1 MSPQRQAATNV
12 PTTPAANAPIVMGG
26 MQDANGQSTAQDAVS
41 SVVGD
46 IQRAGQQA
54 IATLGGAAEQ
64 ARSAAGQAIG
74 GAASAVGTTA
84 NQIGGE
90 LQQQG
95 GAAGQALQSSGQDVA
110 AAAQRVPPVLGG
122 AASNLGSAAS
132 QTAQE
137 LGSSGAAN
145 ALLRQGRTQQEEDE
159 FAQQQQQQAAQIAQ
173 QAKTNPPVIGGPG
186 DVARNVWDLVTNS
199 SPGLPG
205 VSLVDYQ
212 HASTVKNDWIQ
223 QNNPVYNLPG
233 GRPGEGQTTPASVLG
248 DLTTQIAQQITDPYS
263 MTMFGLTGGV
273 GGKVIGGAAGEA
285 TTAAATDQLGEAGAK
300 FLGTVVDKLVSGGI
314 TGGVQNALYEAEQPG
329 ADPAAVGIAALQGAG
344 FGGVMDLGLSA
355 AKPLMRRIGQT
366 IIDNAPQIRQAATQ
380 FATSETGAVG
390 SPAAV
395 RAAGAP
401 PQDVL
406 HGQAVPRP
414 GYEPGTP
421 EHTVDTFI
429 QDKARAQGTPTPD
442 ITAAD
447 IQSMPGMAGSR
458 SRGLQE
464 VRDATEAGLPAA
476 RWYQE
481 IVQQVRQ
488 DTGQDINPREAAVL
502 MGATGGNAGV
512 QANYHAMLSIFDAMR
527 QAKPDLVGLENLDV
541 PQIIDTQAFKDV
553 QSRVRADQAY
563 VDDTMLARIMRGY
576 RTGDVPVP
584 SGAKLSSY
592 TQDFL
597 HALSEAYSPYS
608 TQDVHQ
614 GRLFGA
620 RPDAQGGKPLP
631 NVSGSDQAYR
641 SMHAMTN
648 WVAREMNLPPDQ
660 AQAAAWTTFRT
671 LWNDPVI
678 GPELRNDRVG
688 LSDAIRQGT
697 QSGVLDPQAMRT
709 GGLQE
714 VTGPRGQGAWGDKI
728 NDVRDRIQSNG
739 SYNAPPPESASAIND
754 LQLFHPSEQGSGAG
768 KAVGSRKG
776 GIPRPVGSQQ
786 AAGLREL
793 AQGDQPI
800 LRTAG
805 DIPLDAQGKI
815 PWLAPEHSVQQ
826 VGGKTYV
833 SVVGVGDD
841 AAHAIGTRLGADRFN
856 HADPNGS
863 KVGGFGLDGVPAE
876 SKAAVVQA
884 LADRGLPVL
893 HAGDT
898 IRVPVIEGSVTSVKR
913 AVDSALAEAGVTGV
927 APDAYLGTSH
937 AVVATRSGGVGPARG
952 QAVASGPSDLP
963 PGYGL
968 RAALFRDEPLPPN
981 RAVPPETGVAAGA
994 GAPGVS
1000 GAGGGASGGFRAPV
1014 TPDDLNVRPISQAEA
1029 RQLVG
1034 GAYDPSTRTTQRP
1047 PGEGESPRRLED
1059 VESNPHLLR
1068 EPAEGETPMTT
1079 DERQAHQDNVV
1090 ERYQTNQD
1098 RLAAIQEQL
1107 DNPKA
1112 KPERP
1117 PWAAGFTNDQ
1127 VATMA
1132 AKAGHSP
1139 YEPLWWEKAGL
1150 ESGSGEVREM
1160 LNESG
1165 VNRGDLNAQ
1174 REPSPAELRQEQR
1187 ALEQDQRHLEAA
1199 GEQLA
1204 TAPDDARF
1212 AKPPDR
1218 NAAPLPFEH
1227 TTADPGAELAQQV
1240 VLKKGTLTSDPNQ
1253 VTATRSDT
1261 GITGRGIVN
1270 PAEVVHEPPSAET
1283 KALMPNLSAIG
1294 KDMPETVAQIQKSV
1308 EDNPQLWEHYRQ
1320 GTISFDS
1327 LKNDLARRVGMT
1339 KEDWL
1344 KTKVGQAFNDREM
1357 VALQAAMVEEEAR
1370 QTDLA
1375 KSIMAKGG
1383 VDALTPE
1390 ELAYSMAS
1398 FTEAQSLAAVAKG
1411 AGSTSG
1417 RSLNAR
1423 KVSFTRQLASDIT
1436 AANERRAAQRTKTQ
1450 ATRVASRADD
1460 LLQNAKTLDQQKAVA
1475 TAAASR
1481 PGQAGAPRAPKS
1493 IIDQIAQAYDELDR
1507 YNALSLHE
1515 KASVFDK
1522 LQEQRAAQ
1530 AAARA
1535 AKVRGAPEE
1544 LLSALKKELQWEQN
1558 NFAKRKDT
1566 WETLAFQDSKAAE
1579 NAARERAGFRG
1590 GLYIEQQRKVAN
1602 NALDAAQKETERA
1615 FDAEMK
1621 RRGAQG
1627 AKAQKLLESMGGQ
1640 EVTKG
1645 VLKNYLA
1652 ALNDPDPVVAAK
1664 FLQATASMSNWK
1676 RATIVRLAG
1685 LVSSPIT
1692 MMVNIGGNAASAL
1705 YEVPTHVLA
1714 GGIDAARVAIKGGE
1728 RQVYAGDI
1736 LPMMKAYGPGF
1747 LGQLDNAQ
1755 RILTTGF
1762 TPEQLADPTKIRGRF
1777 SGSEKLNTT
1786 VEAPLRTL
1794 GASDALFR
1802 GGAMAAH
1809 GTRVA
1814 MRQARAEGFSGPQ
1827 VSGRAATILKNLED
1841 YPELAKEAADATAR
1855 QVYQERRPVLGGGN
1869 QGMQNDI
1876 AEFAT
1881 KQFLPFYQTPMNVTA
1896 QGVAMSPLGG
1906 VAALQS
1912 ARKAAGMATGTLAE
1926 RTARGSEIR
1935 LAEERAARA
1944 LIGTGVLGAGI
1955 ALGSAGHL
1963 TGAYPIDQK
1972 EASTLPQGWR
1982 PWSVRVDSPIDGNT
1996 YYVPLQNFNAA
2007 GFPLAMAAIL
2017 TDPQHRNK
2025 TLADPDEQLNAVTA
2039 IGRYVLDNTFLQG
2052 LSDVVNTLHDPKT
2065 FAQKTGEGLA
2075 ASYGPYSSLGREFQ
2089 RVTGVA
2095 TRNPREGFLGLWQAM
2110 EANYPGASGQVPAS
2124 QTPLGDERTQAAT
2137 GIGRALPLR
2146 YDIERDEP
2154 TLKVLREHG
2163 VGIPPLQKAV
2173 SAGTGLSIK
2182 LTEDEQAQ
2190 LQQQQGALIRQYVTD
2205 AQADKRWA
2213 KYTDNDKAAVLKNS
2227 VAAAQRSARAQFLD
2241 KLGDAEVLK
2250 RREAKPGPEPY
2261 YLGAGAAS

>member
-1 MSPQRQAATNV
+1 MTPQQMENLMGSAQGALFADNPGTPV
-12 PTTPAANAPIVMGG
+12 QSSAVQTTPTTTPAPAATPTKVTTVTQAQAPPVVRMGENQPATTPIAG
-26 MQDANGQSTAQDAVS
+26 GQSYQGPTPIQTAQDAVS
-41 SVVGD
+41 GVVGD

-390 SPAAV
+390 SPAADAQQE
-395 RAAGAP
+395 RQRRSCARSGCA
-401 PQDVL
+401 
-406 HGQAVPRP
+406 RP

-841 AAHAIGTRLGADRFN
+841 AAHAIGARLGADRFN

-927 APDAYLGTSH
+927 TPDAYLGTSH

-981 RAVPPETGVAAGA
+981 RAVPPGTGAAAGA

-1014 TPDDLNVRPISQAEA
+1014 TPDDLNVRPVSQAEA

-1047 PGEGESPRRLED
+1047 PGEGEP
-1059 VESNPHLLR
+1059 
-1068 EPAEGETPMTT
+1068 G
-1079 DERQAHQDNVV
+1079 
-1090 ERYQTNQD
+1090 
-1098 RLAAIQEQL
+1098 
-1107 DNPKA
+1107 
-1112 KPERP
+1112 RP
-1117 PWAAGFTNDQ
+1117 VP
-1127 VATMA
+1127 
-1132 AKAGHSP
+1132 
-1139 YEPLWWEKAGL
+1139 
-1150 ESGSGEVREM
+1150 
-1160 LNESG
+1160 
-1165 VNRGDLNAQ
+1165 
-1174 REPSPAELRQEQR
+1174 
-1187 ALEQDQRHLEAA
+1187 
-1199 GEQLA
+1199 
-1204 TAPDDARF
+1204 
-1212 AKPPDR
+1212 
-1218 NAAPLPFEH
+1218 
-1227 TTADPGAELAQQV
+1227 
-1240 VLKKGTLTSDPNQ
+1240 
-1253 VTATRSDT
+1253 
-1261 GITGRGIVN
+1261 
-1270 PAEVVHEPPSAET
+1270 
-1283 KALMPNLSAIG
+1283 
-1294 KDMPETVAQIQKSV
+1294 
-1308 EDNPQLWEHYRQ
+1308 
-1320 GTISFDS
+1320 
-1327 LKNDLARRVGMT
+1327 
-1339 KEDWL
+1339 
-1344 KTKVGQAFNDREM
+1344 
-1357 VALQAAMVEEEAR
+1357 
-1370 QTDLA
+1370 
-1375 KSIMAKGG
+1375 
-1383 VDALTPE
+1383 
-1390 ELAYSMAS
+1390 
-1398 FTEAQSLAAVAKG
+1398 
-1411 AGSTSG
+1411 
-1417 RSLNAR
+1417 
-1423 KVSFTRQLASDIT
+1423 
-1436 AANERRAAQRTKTQ
+1436 Q
-1450 ATRVASRADD
+1450 ATRVT
-1460 LLQNAKTLDQQKAVA
+1460 QVPTV
-1475 TAAASR
+1475 
-1481 PGQAGAPRAPKS
+1481 
-1493 IIDQIAQAYDELDR
+1493 DELAARLETQDR
-1507 YNALSLHE
+1507 TTPASVSSRTTQERWATNLTSERTWCTAMLTARC
-1515 KASVFDK
+1515 KASC
-1522 LQEQRAAQ
+1522 RCSWM
-1530 AAARA
+1530 R
-1535 AKVRGAPEE
+1535 
-1544 LLSALKKELQWEQN
+1544 
-1558 NFAKRKDT
+1558 
-1566 WETLAFQDSKAAE
+1566 
-1579 NAARERAGFRG
+1579 
-1590 GLYIEQQRKVAN
+1590 
-1602 NALDAAQKETERA
+1602 
-1615 FDAEMK
+1615 M
-1621 RRGAQG
+1621 
-1627 AKAQKLLESMGGQ
+1627 
-1640 EVTKG
+1640 
-1645 VLKNYLA
+1645 
-1652 ALNDPDPVVAAK
+1652 
-1664 FLQATASMSNWK
+1664 ASQ
-1676 RATIVRLAG
+1676 IVC
-1685 LVSSPIT
+1685 
-1692 MMVNIGGNAASAL
+1692 
-1705 YEVPTHVLA
+1705 
-1714 GGIDAARVAIKGGE
+1714 
-1728 RQVYAGDI
+1728 
-1736 LPMMKAYGPGF
+1736 
-1747 LGQLDNAQ
+1747 
-1755 RILTTGF
+1755 
-1762 TPEQLADPTKIRGRF
+1762 
-1777 SGSEKLNTT
+1777 
-1786 VEAPLRTL
+1786 PLRSILLASVRASLPRCTTRRKRQGMTL
-1794 GASDALFR
+1794 KR
-1802 GGAMAAH
+1802 P
-1809 GTRVA
+1809 V
-1814 MRQARAEGFSGPQ
+1814 
-1827 VSGRAATILKNLED
+1827 GRAATPK
-1841 YPELAKEAADATAR
+1841 
-1855 QVYQERRPVLGGGN
+1855 
-1869 QGMQNDI
+1869 
-1876 AEFAT
+1876 
-1881 KQFLPFYQTPMNVTA
+1881 
-1896 QGVAMSPLGG
+1896 
-1906 VAALQS
+1906 
-1912 ARKAAGMATGTLAE
+1912 
-1926 RTARGSEIR
+1926 
-1935 LAEERAARA
+1935 RA
-1944 LIGTGVLGAGI
+1944 
-1955 ALGSAGHL
+1955 
-1963 TGAYPIDQK
+1963 
-1972 EASTLPQGWR
+1972 
-1982 PWSVRVDSPIDGNT
+1982 
-1996 YYVPLQNFNAA
+1996 
-2007 GFPLAMAAIL
+2007 
-2017 TDPQHRNK
+2017 
-2025 TLADPDEQLNAVTA
+2025 
-2039 IGRYVLDNTFLQG
+2039 
-2052 LSDVVNTLHDPKT
+2052 
-2065 FAQKTGEGLA
+2065 
-2075 ASYGPYSSLGREFQ
+2075 
-2089 RVTGVA
+2089 
-2095 TRNPREGFLGLWQAM
+2095 PR
-2110 EANYPGASGQVPAS
+2110 
-2124 QTPLGDERTQAAT
+2124 
-2137 GIGRALPLR
+2137 
-2146 YDIERDEP
+2146 
-2154 TLKVLREHG
+2154 
-2163 VGIPPLQKAV
+2163 
-2173 SAGTGLSIK
+2173 
-2182 LTEDEQAQ
+2182 
-2190 LQQQQGALIRQYVTD
+2190 
-2205 AQADKRWA
+2205 
-2213 KYTDNDKAAVLKNS
+2213 
-2227 VAAAQRSARAQFLD
+2227 
-2241 KLGDAEVLK
+2241 
-2250 RREAKPGPEPY
+2250 
-2261 YLGAGAAS
+2261 